1 MWISYYVN
9 LNRIFFA
16 AGLVLCTLWMGCQ
29 SFPRGERI
37 FNEQCASCHMTD
49 GTGLGAL
56 LPSLQYSEY
65 LAANREDVSC
75 LIRYGSPP
83 EDTLRLM
90 TPMPAFPDLSETD
103 ISNLI
108 NYMNT
113 SWGNDL
119 PTTSPDEVAQHLG
132 KCTGK

>member
-1 MWISYYVN
+1 
-9 LNRIFFA
+9 
-16 AGLVLCTLWMGCQ
+16 
-29 SFPRGERI
+29 
-37 FNEQCASCHMTD
+37 MTD

-65 LAANREDVSC
+65 LDLNRDEVSC
-75 LIRYGSPP
+75 LIRYGSPLA
-83 EDTLRLM
+83 DTARLM
-90 TPMPAFPDLSETD
+90 TPMPAFPDLTETD

-119 PTTSPDEVAQHLG
+119 PTTSPDEVATHLE
-132 KCTGK
+132 KCGEDD